1 MNKNK
6 KLLDSFAK
14 RCKENPSERFWQA
27 LRNWSEYDSILGAFN
42 NKNLEDP
49 IYNECQTCQDT
60 FYKET

>member
-27 LRNWSEYDSILGAFN
+27 LRNWSEYRFIYGSNELIRD
-42 NKNLEDP
+42 KNIE
-49 IYNECQTCQDT
+49 DT
-60 FYKET
+60 FYKEQNEQN